1 MFETFIVIYATDFNW
16 IPLILQGFD
25 PGFNPTTW
33 SWHGGY
39 SVAPPALPPESP
51 PPEFDAAGFAELMG
65 NNFKPSLK
73 SSISAWKTS
82 ITGVLYSVVAVF
94 ASVGGFLIFC
104 QYMQAN
110 DQAQK
115 NFIKFLTGLAIIGL
129 AELIVTFFIPA
140 S

>member
-1 MFETFIVIYATDFNW
+1 MFETILVLYATDFNW
-16 IPLILQGFD
+16 IPLILQIPEFEVNPTLNLNPETWPIEFD
-25 PGFNPTTW
+25 PAQL
-33 SWHGGY
+33 S
-39 SVAPPALPPESP
+39 
-51 PPEFDAAGFAELMG
+51 DLM
-65 NNFKPSLK
+65 NNTFKPSLK
-73 SSISAWKTS
+73 TNISVWKTS
-82 ITGVLYSVVAVF
+82 ITEVLYGIVAVF

>member
-1 MFETFIVIYATDFNW
+1 MFETILVLYATDFNW
-16 IPLILQGFD
+16 IPLILKY
-25 PGFNPTTW
+25 PILNPETW
-33 SWHGGY
+33 SSHGGLT
-39 SVAPPALPPESP
+39 VP
-51 PPEFDAAGFAELMG
+51 PPTEFNKEQWAKLMFSDPW
-65 NNFKPSLK
+65 NDPNLLLIKTN
-73 SSISAWKTS
+73 ISAWKTS
-82 ITGVLYSVVAVF
+82 IAVILHSVVAVF

-129 AELIVTFFIPA
+129 AELIFTFFIPA

>member
-1 MFETFIVIYATDFNW
+1 MFETILVLYATDFNW
-16 IPLILQGFD
+16 IPLILKY
-25 PGFNPTTW
+25 PILNPETW
-33 SWHGGY
+33 SSHGG
-39 SVAPPALPPESP
+39 LPVP
-51 PPEFDAAGFAELMG
+51 PPTEFNKEQWAQLMSDDPWSHPRLSNIKTNIG
-65 NNFKPSLK
+65 
-73 SSISAWKTS
+73 AWKTS
-82 ITGVLYSVVAVF
+82 ITEVLYSIVAVF